1 MPYRAGLE
9 EAKQKLASLEQA
21 RQRSG
26 ANGESSHYALARD
39 RLIEQIDL
47 FERLTAN
54 KQP

>member
-26 ANGESSHYALARD
+26 ASGDSSHYALARD
-39 RLIEQIDL
+39 RLIEKIEL